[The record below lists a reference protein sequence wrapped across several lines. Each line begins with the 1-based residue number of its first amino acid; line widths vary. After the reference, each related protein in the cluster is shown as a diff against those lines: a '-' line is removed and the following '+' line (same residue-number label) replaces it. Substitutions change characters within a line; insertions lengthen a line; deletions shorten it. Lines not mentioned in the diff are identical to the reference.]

1 MRAIETV
8 RSLLE
13 HTLRTKGYRWPE
25 NAEIAPPKDARFGDL
40 SCNAAMILAKQ
51 AKIKP
56 RDLAESLAAAMLGA
70 DPPEPSIERIEVAGP
85 GFLNFHLTESF
96 WRQTVLD
103 VLAAGE
109 RYGASGAG
117 AGRKVQIEFVSANPT
132 GPLHIGHGRGAALGD
147 ALARILRAAGYDVAT
162 EYYVNDA
169 GRQMRLLGDSVWSR
183 YQQACGR
190 AVELIED
197 GYKGDYISD
206 LARDVI
212 KIKGASLLEIPED
225 EARAFCRE
233 FGAREISEGIRAD
246 LADFRVG
253 HDVWFSELSLVES
266 GTVNQTLERL
276 KSEGLAYEMGGAL
289 YFDSTRFGD
298 DMERVLRK
306 SSGELTYLASDIAYH
321 ADKIARGF
329 DLLVDIWGADHH
341 GYVARL
347 KAAVSALG
355 RDPDMLAVILVQLVS
370 LSRRGEKVAMSTRAG
385 EFVTLR
391 DVVAEVGVDSARFM
405 FLSRKSDSQLDFDLE
420 LVKEQSME
428 NPVFY
433 VQYAHA
439 RVRSL
444 FAKAGERGLAAPEPR
459 NARLDLLDTP
469 EDGRLLRL
477 LEQYPDTVAA
487 AAASLSPH
495 LVSFYLRELAGAL
508 HRYYTA
514 HQVLAAPDPERVRA
528 RMLLFSA
535 VATVVRNG
543 LALLGVDAPDSM
555 RRATGET
562 GETGET
568 GAAESP
574 EPDQG

>member
-8 RSLLE
+8 RNLLE
-13 HTLRTKGYRWPE
+13 HTVRAQGFAWPE

-40 SCNAAMILAKQ
+40 TCNAAMILAKT
-51 AKIKP
+51 AGIKP
-56 RDLAESLAAAMLGA
+56 RDLAESLANAMAGV
-70 DPPEPSIERIEVAGP
+70 DPAVTRIEVAGP
-85 GFLNFHLTESF
+85 GFLNFHLAESF
-96 WRQTVLD
+96 WRQTVAD
-103 VLAAGE
+103 VLASGE
-109 RYGASGAG
+109 HYGDSDVGR
-117 AGRKVQIEFVSANPT
+117 GRKVQVEFVSANPT

-147 ALARILRAAGYDVAT
+147 SLGRILRAAGFDVTT

-190 AVELIED
+190 DVELIED
-197 GYKGDYISD
+197 GYKGDYILG
-206 LARDVI
+206 LARDI
-212 KIKGASLLEIPED
+212 IEIKGRSLLDLPED
-225 EARAFCRE
+225 EARTFCRE
-233 FGAREISEGIRAD
+233 FGTREISNGIRAD
-246 LADFRVG
+246 LDDFRVS
-253 HDVWFSELSLVES
+253 HDQWFSEKSLVDTGVVEK
-266 GTVNQTLERL
+266 TLDNLKER
-276 KSEGLAYEMGGAL
+276 GLAYEQDGAL
-289 YFDSTRFGD
+289 WFASSGLGD
-298 DMERVLRK
+298 DKDRVLRK

-321 ADKIARGF
+321 ADKLSRGF

-341 GYVARL
+341 GYVPRL

-355 RDPDMLAVILVQLVS
+355 RDPAVLQVILVQLVS

-385 EFVTLR
+385 EFETLH

-444 FAKAGERGLAAPEPR
+444 FAKAAERGIEAPVPGS
-459 NARLDLLDTP
+459 ARLDVLDTP

-514 HQVLAAPDPERVRA
+514 HQILAAPDPEVTRA
-528 RMLLFSA
+528 RMLLFDA
-535 VATVVRNG
+535 VASVVRNG

-555 RRATGET
+555 HREAL
-562 GETGET
+562 
-568 GAAESP
+568 AAEGQ
-574 EPDQG
+574 EQDQR

>member
-8 RSLLE
+8 RNLLE
-13 HTLRTKGYRWPE
+13 HTLRAKGYAWPE

-40 SCNAAMILAKQ
+40 SCNAAMILAKT
-51 AKIKP
+51 AGVKP
-56 RDLAESLAAAMLGA
+56 RELAESLAAAMSGA
-70 DPPEPSIERIEVAGP
+70 DPSVTRIDVAGP
-85 GFLNFHLTESF
+85 GFLNFQLADSF
-96 WRQTVLD
+96 WRRTVRDVLD
-103 VLAAGE
+103 AGE
-109 RYGASGAG
+109 RYGASAFGG
-117 AGRKVQIEFVSANPT
+117 GRKVQVEFVSANPT

-147 ALARILRAAGYDVAT
+147 ALARILRAAGYDVTT

-190 AVELIED
+190 DVELVED
-197 GYKGDYISD
+197 GYKGDYIAD
-206 LARDVI
+206 LAREI
-212 KIKGASLLEIPED
+212 IESKGQSLLDIPED
-225 EARAFCRE
+225 EARTFCRE
-233 FGAREISEGIRAD
+233 YGTREISAGIRAD
-246 LADFRVG
+246 LADFRVS
-253 HDVWFSELSLVES
+253 HDRWFSEKSLVDAGVVER
-266 GTVNQTLERL
+266 TLAGLKER
-276 KSEGLAYEMGGAL
+276 GLAYDQDGAL
-289 YFDSTRFGD
+289 WFASSGLGD
-298 DMERVLRK
+298 DKDRVLRK

-321 ADKIARGF
+321 ADKLSRGF
-329 DLLVDIWGADHH
+329 ELLVDIWGADHH
-341 GYVARL
+341 GYVPRL

-355 RDPDMLAVILVQLVS
+355 RDPDLLQVILVQLVS

-385 EFVTLR
+385 EFETLR

-444 FAKAGERGLAAPEPR
+444 FAKAAERGVPAPE
-459 NARLDLLDTP
+459 AASADLDVLDTP

-487 AAASLSPH
+487 AAATLAPH
-495 LVSFYLRELAGAL
+495 MVSFYLRELASAL
-508 HRYYTA
+508 HRYYTV
-514 HQVLAAPDPERVRA
+514 HQILAAPDPAITRA
-528 RMLLFSA
+528 RLLLFSA

-543 LALLGVDAPDSM
+543 LALLGVDAPQAMHRD
-555 RRATGET
+555 AE
-562 GETGET
+562 
-568 GAAESP
+568 GAEDPA
-574 EPDQG
+574 